1 MNGGKGLSETDPVD
15 SVGPWTIRA
24 VAKTARD
31 AATNAARREGLTVG
45 QWLERRIAEWEDAGS
60 PVVVSRPPPAVNLG
74 ELAQVMEAARALAGA
89 TAVSVPPQLAK
100 DALSLV
106 RLAIRQAKGLPPP
119 GRRRDKPDQAAI
131 EG

>member
-1 MNGGKGLSETDPVD
+1 MSETDHVVD
-15 SVGPWTIRA
+15 SVGPWTIKA
-24 VAKTARD
+24 VAKTTRD
-31 AATNAARREGLTVG
+31 AVTNAARREGVTVG
-45 QWLERRIAEWEDAGS
+45 QWLERRVAEWEDAGG
-60 PVVVSRPPPAVNLG
+60 PVAVPRPQPAVNLG

-89 TAVSVPPQLAK
+89 ATVAVPPQLAK
-100 DALSLV
+100 DALGMV